1 MKRNLKFENFK
12 NCLETI
18 ELDDKTKYLEKK

>member
-12 NCLETI
+12 NYLETI
-18 ELDDKTKYLEKK
+18 ELDNKTKYLEKK